1 MILIHLTDIEK
12 VKGLYLMHREGLIHQ
27 LNQVKQVQEMLDK
40 KEELLLTMRSIALEA
55 VNTEATRKIVLNHS
69 FQDLQSQLSYLESEI
84 MDSFREILKNS
95 IE

>member
-1 MILIHLTDIEK
+1 MNRKELLK
-12 VKGLYLMHREGLIHQ
+12 Q
-27 LNQVKQVQEMLDK
+27 LHQVKKLREILDE
-40 KEELLLTMRSIALEA
+40 KEELLRTMKSIALEA
-55 VNTEATRKIVLNHS
+55 VNTEATRRIVLNHS

>member
-1 MILIHLTDIEK
+1 MNLIHLTDIEK
-12 VKGLYLMHREGLIHQ
+12 EKGLKLMNREGLIHQ
-27 LNQVKQVQEMLDK
+27 LNQVNQVQELLDK

-55 VNTEATRKIVLNHS
+55 TNTEATRRIVLNHS

-84 MDSFREILKNS
+84 IDSFREFLKNS

>member
-1 MILIHLTDIEK
+1 MNLIHLTDIEK
-12 VKGLYLMHREGLIHQ
+12 EKGLKLMNREGLINQ
-27 LNQVKQVQEMLDK
+27 LNQVNQVQEMLDK
-40 KEELLLTMRSIALEA
+40 KEELLLTMISIALEA
-55 VNTEATRKIVLNHS
+55 TNTEATKRIVLNQS

>member
-1 MILIHLTDIEK
+1 MN
-12 VKGLYLMHREGLIHQ
+12 REGLIHQ
-27 LNQVKQVQEMLDK
+27 LNQVKKVQEMLDK

-55 VNTEATRKIVLNHS
+55 TNTEATRRIVLNHS

>member
-1 MILIHLTDIEK
+1 MKLIHLTDIEK
-12 VKGLYLMHREGLIHQ
+12 EKGLRFMNRKELLKQ
-27 LNQVKQVQEMLDK
+27 LHQVKKLREILDE
-40 KEELLLTMRSIALEA
+40 KEELLRTMKSIALEA
-55 VNTEATRKIVLNHS
+55 VNTEATRRIVLNHS

>member
-1 MILIHLTDIEK
+1 MN
-12 VKGLYLMHREGLIHQ
+12 REGLIHQ

-55 VNTEATRKIVLNHS
+55 VNTEATRRIVLNHS

>member
-1 MILIHLTDIEK
+1 MN
-12 VKGLYLMHREGLIHQ
+12 REGLIHQ

-40 KEELLLTMRSIALEA
+40 KEELLLTMKSIALEA
-55 VNTEATRKIVLNHS
+55 ANTEATRRIVLNHS

-84 MDSFREILKNS
+84 MDSFREILNNS

>member
-1 MILIHLTDIEK
+1 MNLIHLTDIEK
-12 VKGLYLMHREGLIHQ
+12 EKGLKLMNREGLIHQ
-27 LNQVKQVQEMLDK
+27 LNQVNQVQEMLDK
-40 KEELLLTMRSIALEA
+40 KEELLLTMKSIALEA
-55 VNTEATRKIVLNHS
+55 TNTEATKRIVLNQS